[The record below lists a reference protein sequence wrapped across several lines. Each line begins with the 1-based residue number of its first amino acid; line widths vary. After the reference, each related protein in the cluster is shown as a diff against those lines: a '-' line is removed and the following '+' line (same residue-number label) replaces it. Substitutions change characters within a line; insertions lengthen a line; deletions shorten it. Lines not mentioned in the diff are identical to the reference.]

1 MPLDRSYPPLIDHCW
16 FIAGPTASG
25 KTAVSMRLAE
35 QLGGEILSLD
45 SIAVYR
51 GMDIGTAK
59 PTREDRLRI
68 PHHLLDLAEPA
79 EEFSVSRFLEHAHQA
94 VQDILNRGKVPIF
107 VGGTPLYMKGL
118 LRGFFVGP
126 PANWEFRAQVE
137 QDVRTFGNE
146 ALHRRLAQVDP
157 LTAHRLHPSD
167 IRRITR
173 ALEVALATGHPLSH
187 QQIQF
192 DECRAPHQCRV
203 FALNVPREV
212 LNARIDLRCE
222 KMFADGLVD
231 ETRKLIPLGRTASQ
245 AVGYREVLEYL
256 SNSIGLQEAVAAVQ
270 LHTRQMAKRQ
280 MTWLRSMKEVRFV
293 DIAADDSAESTAAR
307 IIEWSHATT

>member
-25 KTAVSMRLAE
+25 KSAVSIRLAE

-59 PTREDRLRI
+59 PTRADRLLI
-68 PHHLLDLAEPA
+68 PHHLLDLADPS
-79 EEFSVSRFLEHAHQA
+79 EEFSVSRYLQHAHQA
-94 VQDILNRGKVPIF
+94 VQDILSRGKVPIF

-167 IRRITR
+167 IRRMTR
-173 ALEVALATGHPLSH
+173 ALEVAFATGQPLSH

-192 DECRAPHQCRV
+192 DECRAAHQCRV
-203 FALNVPREV
+203 FALNVPREI
-212 LNARIDLRCE
+212 LNARIDSRCE
-222 KMFADGLVD
+222 KMFADGLVN
-231 ETRKLIPLGRTASQ
+231 ETRGLGPLGRTASQ
-245 AVGYREVLEYL
+245 AVGYREVLEFL
-256 SNSIGLQEAVAAVQ
+256 ADAIRLDEAIAAVQ

-293 DIAADDSAESTAAR
+293 DIVEDDSPESIAAR
-307 IIEWSHATT
+307 IIEWSRAAT